1 MSVQAGHRKLVR
13 HYDEPGHCHE
23 LTFSCYRRMS
33 LLTNDLWRSMLSTS
47 ISRAVRGHAFRLV
60 AFVYMP
66 EHVHLLVLP
75 ADPDS
80 RVSGLLKAVKQ
91 PFSNRI
97 KRLLAE
103 DSSRLL
109 KQLTVRERPG
119 KTAFRF
125 WQEGPGYDRNL
136 TTPKAVQASIDYIH
150 MNPVRRGLVEQAC
163 DWRWSSCRWY
173 VEDGLYHDE
182 ALPIMHGMPAEFWDG
197 SGNHT

>member
-1 MSVQAGHRKLVR
+1 MLAMSAELGHRKRVR

-23 LTFSCYRRMS
+23 LTFSCYRRMP
-33 LLTNDLWRSMLSTS
+33 LLTNDVWRSMLSVS
-47 ISRAVRGHAFRLV
+47 INRAVKGHAFRLI

-75 ADPDS
+75 SDPGS

-103 DSSRLL
+103 SSSRLL
-109 KQLTVRERPG
+109 RRLTVHERPG

-136 TTPKAVQASIDYIH
+136 ITPKAMQASMDYIH
-150 MNPVRRGLVEQAC
+150 MNPVRRGLVDEARR
-163 DWRWSSCRWY
+163 WRWSSCRWY
-173 VEDGLYHDE
+173 VEEGSCRDETLPTIDGL
-182 ALPIMHGMPAEFWDG
+182 PAEFWD
-197 SGNHT
+197 NTW